1 MKRTLTLFALAAI
14 SVLGMNACRYEEGNK
29 LSLRSPDG
37 RLTGRVWEVVK
48 DETRILTNLSYQFEF
63 SETGT
68 YTMKQ
73 VYTDPFNGNVII
85 DKFNGTWTW
94 GDGKKSLKFQL
105 DNQTDLTTVNIT
117 RLSAKDLWGTYDNGF
132 NSVVELKALD

>member
-1 MKRTLTLFALAAI
+1 MKKTLTLLALTAI

-73 VYTDPFNGNVII
+73 VYTDPFNGNVIT
-85 DKFNGTWTW
+85 DKFNGTWT
-94 GDGKKSLKFQL
+94 
-105 DNQTDLTTVNIT
+105 
-117 RLSAKDLWGTYDNGF
+117 
-132 NSVVELKALD
+132 

>member
-1 MKRTLTLFALAAI
+1 
-14 SVLGMNACRYEEGNK
+14 
-29 LSLRSPDG
+29 
-37 RLTGRVWEVVK
+37 
-48 DETRILTNLSYQFEF
+48 
-63 SETGT
+63 
-68 YTMKQ
+68 MKQ
-73 VYTDPFNGNVII
+73 VYTDPFNGNVIT

-105 DNQTDLTTVNIT
+105 DNQTDLTTVTIT